1 MKKDLKMSK
10 MQPYMKGKP
19 NKEIVDGLTGI
30 LADTF
35 VLYYKTHT
43 FHWNVVGPHFRS
55 LHLMFEEQ
63 YTEMWNATDV
73 LAERIRQLDGAV
85 PINLKELQKKATLQE
100 TGQTPDDMAMV
111 EELANDNLEIVNH
124 IHDVLKKADEAEDQ
138 GTVDMLTL
146 RIEAHEQAAWML
158 RSTLKK

>member
-1 MKKDLKMSK
+1 MSK
-10 MQPYMKGKP
+10 MQTYMKGKP
-19 NKEIVDGLTGI
+19 NKELVDGLTGV

-63 YTEMWNATDV
+63 YNELWQSTDI

-111 EELANDNLEIVNH
+111 EELANDNLEIVNN
-124 IHDVLKKADEAEDQ
+124 IHEVIKNADEAEDQ
-138 GTVDMLTL
+138 GTVDILTL
-146 RIEAHEQAAWML
+146 RIEAHEKAAWML

>member
-1 MKKDLKMSK
+1 MSK
-10 MQPYMKGKP
+10 MQPYMKGNP
-19 NKEIVDGLTGI
+19 NKEIVDGLTGV

-63 YTEMWNATDV
+63 YNELWQSTDI

-85 PINLKELQKKATLQE
+85 PINLKELQQKATLQE

-111 EELANDNLEIVNH
+111 EELANDNLEIINN
-124 IHDVLKKADEAEDQ
+124 IHEVIKKADEAEDQ

-146 RIEAHEQAAWML
+146 RIEAHEKAAWML
-158 RSTLKK
+158 RATIKK

>member
-1 MKKDLKMSK
+1 MTK

-19 NKEIVDGLTGI
+19 NKEIVDGLTSI

-63 YTEMWNATDV
+63 YNELWQSTDI

-111 EELANDNLEIVNH
+111 EELANDNLGIVNN
-124 IHDVLKKADEAEDQ
+124 IHEVIKKADEAEDQ

-146 RIEAHEQAAWML
+146 RIEAHEKAAWML
-158 RSTLKK
+158 RSTLKT